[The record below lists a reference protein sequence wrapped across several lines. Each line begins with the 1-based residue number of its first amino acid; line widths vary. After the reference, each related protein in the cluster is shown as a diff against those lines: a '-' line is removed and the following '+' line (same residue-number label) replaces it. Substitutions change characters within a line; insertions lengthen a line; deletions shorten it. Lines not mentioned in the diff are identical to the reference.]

1 MTFSIKIFNQIK
13 EVHFHQSDLLRW
25 IIIKKRQLDTASF
38 LFRDQILIGFR
49 DPRHQVLMGLV
60 SFEEIFGKKRATK
73 RKKMEWNLVI
83 RSD

>member
-38 LFRDQILIGFR
+38 WFRDQILIGFR